1 MSFYRACN
9 PAAGSVVE
17 VGGQEV
23 DGQGVVAERFGRVL
37 KFFVGFGYLTDS
49 EERPRS
55 LGRN

>member
-1 MSFYRACN
+1 M
-9 PAAGSVVE
+9 E